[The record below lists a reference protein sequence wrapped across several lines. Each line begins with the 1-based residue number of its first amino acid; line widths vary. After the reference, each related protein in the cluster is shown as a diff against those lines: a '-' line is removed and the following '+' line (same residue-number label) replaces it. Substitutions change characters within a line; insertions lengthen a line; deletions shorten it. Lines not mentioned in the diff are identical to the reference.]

1 MIYTYHVKAY
11 APDPRGGDNFFTYD
25 NTVDRDQP
33 LSSESEFD
41 ALAQGLSDH
50 VFAETNV
57 RVSPGRF
64 VLQQTELVGTQ
75 VGKCPSQTSK
85 SK

>member
-25 NTVDRDQP
+25 GTVDRDEP
-33 LSSESEFD
+33 LSGESEFD

-50 VFAETNV
+50 VFAETSV
-57 RVSPGRF
+57 RVSPNRF
-64 VLQQTELVGTQ
+64 VLQQTELVRTQ
-75 VGKCPSQTSK
+75 VGKFPSQIQK
-85 SK
+85 PK

>member
-25 NTVDRDQP
+25 GTVDRDQP
-33 LSSESEFD
+33 LSEECEYD

-50 VFAETNV
+50 VFAEINV

-64 VLQQTELVGTQ
+64 VLQQTELVSTKN
-75 VGKCPSQTSK
+75 GKFYSESRKPK
-85 SK
+85 

>member
-25 NTVDRDQP
+25 STVDRDRP
-33 LSSESEFD
+33 LSDESEFD

-57 RVSPGRF
+57 RVSAGRF
-64 VLQQTELVGTQ
+64 VLQQTELVSTKN
-75 VGKCPSQTSK
+75 GKFPSRTRK
-85 SK
+85 PK